1 LLFRFKGTSLF
12 PRFRVFIHRLRICCL
27 GLAIGFP
34 SATFA
39 GEGFRAGPI
48 FDQFALTLDS
58 GQRTEAAGPFFYD
71 QRKDSGKTW
80 AVPPLLSY
88 DTDPATESKEFDLVY
103 PVLTYE
109 CYGMEYRWQLAQLL
123 SFSGG
128 QDPDNSTAKRFTL
141 FPVYFQQRS
150 SNPDENYTALFPLY
164 GRLQNRLFRD
174 EIFFVLFPIYG
185 ESRKRDVVTDNYL
198 YPFFH
203 LRHGDGLQ
211 GWQFWPLIGSEHKD
225 VTTKTNGFGET
236 EIIGGHDK
244 FFALWP
250 VYFHQN
256 NGIGT
261 DNPEKLRATL
271 PPYCV
276 VRSPQRDSTSVLW
289 PFFTWIDDREKK
301 YHEWEGPWPF
311 VVVARGE
318 GKTTT
323 RVFPLFS
330 RSHNDTLESDFYL
343 WPLYKYKRLHT
354 EGLDRERTRIL
365 FYLFSNVTEKN
376 TEIGAERQRV
386 DFWPL
391 FAWHHDFNG
400 NRRLQILA
408 LVESALPNN
417 RGVERNWSPVWS
429 LWRSENNPKAG
440 AASQSLL
447 WNLYRRDTTPASKK
461 CSLLFGFFQYQS
473 DSEMK
478 KMRLFYVPV
487 LKWHTPAE
495 RPAK

>member
-1 LLFRFKGTSLF
+1 MFTRSKM
-12 PRFRVFIHRLRICCL
+12 FIHRLRICCL
-27 GLAIGFP
+27 GLAIGIP
-34 SATFA
+34 SATVA
-39 GEGFRAGPI
+39 GDGFRAGPL
-48 FDQFALTLDS
+48 FDQFELVVGS

-71 QRKDSGKTW
+71 QRNDSEKTW

-88 DTDPATESKEFDLVY
+88 DADPATESKEFDSVY

-109 CYGMEYRWQLAQLL
+109 RYGMEYRWQLAQLL

-128 QDPDNSTAKRFTL
+128 QDPDDSTAKRFTL

-174 EIFFVLFPIYG
+174 EIFFVLFPLYG

-198 YPFFH
+198 YPVFH
-203 LRHGDGLQ
+203 LRHGEGLQ

-236 EIIGGHDK
+236 EINGGHDK

-261 DNPEKLRATL
+261 DNPEKFRATL
-271 PPYCV
+271 PLYSV
-276 VRSPQRDSTSVLW
+276 VRSPQRDSTCVLW
-289 PFFTWIDDREKK
+289 PFFTWIDDREKN

-311 VVVARGE
+311 VVVARGA

-323 RVFPLFS
+323 RFWPLFS

-343 WPLYKYKRLHT
+343 WPLYMYKRLHT
-354 EGLDRERTRIL
+354 EALDRERTRIL

-376 TEIGAERQRV
+376 IETGAERQRV

-391 FAWHHDFNG
+391 FTWHHDFNG
-400 NRRLQILA
+400 SSRLQILA
-408 LVESALPNN
+408 PVESALPNN
-417 RGVERNWSPVWS
+417 RGVERNWSPLWS
-429 LWRSENNPKAG
+429 LWRSENNP
-440 AASQSLL
+440 
-447 WNLYRRDTTPASKK
+447 
-461 CSLLFGFFQYQS
+461 
-473 DSEMK
+473 
-478 KMRLFYVPV
+478 
-487 LKWHTPAE
+487 
-495 RPAK
+495 RPAPPAGRFSGICIAETRRPRRKNARSCSGFSSINRIRK

>member
-1 LLFRFKGTSLF
+1 MFTQSKIFSR
-12 PRFRVFIHRLRICCL
+12 RLQVCCL
-27 GLAIGFP
+27 GLVISWSSAVFADDGFH
-34 SATFA
+34 A
-39 GEGFRAGPI
+39 GLVY
-48 FDQFALTLDS
+48 DQFPLTLDS
-58 GQRTEAAGPFFYD
+58 GRRTEAVGPFFYD
-71 QRKDSGKTW
+71 QLKDSEKTW
-80 AVPPLLSY
+80 AIPPLLSY
-88 DTDPATESKEFDLVY
+88 DTDPGTESGEFDLVY
-103 PVLTYE
+103 PVLT
-109 CYGMEYRWQLAQLL
+109 CVRYGAEYRWQLAQLL

-128 QDPDNSTAKRFTL
+128 QNPDDSTAKRITL
-141 FPVYFQQRS
+141 FPLYFQQRS
-150 SNPDENYTALFPLY
+150 SNTDENYTALFPLY
-164 GRLQNRLFRD
+164 GHLQNRLFRD

-203 LRHGDGLQ
+203 LRYGDGLW
-211 GWQFWPLIGSEHKD
+211 GWQFWPLMGDEHKD

-261 DNPEKLRATL
+261 DNPEKFRATL
-271 PPYCV
+271 PLYSV
-276 VRSPQRDSTSVLW
+276 VRSPQRDATSVLW

-330 RSHNDTLESDFYL
+330 RAHNDTYEDDFYL
-343 WPLYKYKRLHT
+343 WPLYKYKRLHA
-354 EGLDRERTRIL
+354 EPLDRERTRIL
-365 FYLFSNVTEKN
+365 FYLFSSVTEKN
-376 TEIGAERQRV
+376 TETGTEQKRV

-391 FAWHHDFNG
+391 FTWHREFNG
-400 NRRLQILA
+400 SSRLQILA

-417 RGVERNWSPVWS
+417 TGIERNWSPLWS
-429 LWRSENNPKAG
+429 LWRSENNPRAG

-447 WNLYRRDTTPASKK
+447 WNLYRRDTTPDSKK
-461 CSLLFGFFQYQS
+461 CSLLFGLFQYQS

-478 KMRLFYVPV
+478 KLRLFYIPM
-487 LKWHTPAE
+487 LKWHAPAGRAGE
-495 RPAK
+495 

>member
-1 LLFRFKGTSLF
+1 
-12 PRFRVFIHRLRICCL
+12 
-27 GLAIGFP
+27 
-34 SATFA
+34 
-39 GEGFRAGPI
+39 
-48 FDQFALTLDS
+48 
-58 GQRTEAAGPFFYD
+58 
-71 QRKDSGKTW
+71 
-80 AVPPLLSY
+80 
-88 DTDPATESKEFDLVY
+88 
-103 PVLTYE
+103 
-109 CYGMEYRWQLAQLL
+109 
-123 SFSGG
+123 
-128 QDPDNSTAKRFTL
+128 
-141 FPVYFQQRS
+141 
-150 SNPDENYTALFPLY
+150 
-164 GRLQNRLFRD
+164 
-174 EIFFVLFPIYG
+174 
-185 ESRKRDVVTDNYL
+185 
-198 YPFFH
+198 
-203 LRHGDGLQ
+203 
-211 GWQFWPLIGSEHKD
+211 

-301 YHEWEGPWPF
+301 YHEWEGPWPL

-343 WPLYKYKRLHT
+343 WPLYKYKRLHA

-376 TEIGAERQRV
+376 TETGAEWQRV

-400 NRRLQILA
+400 SRRLQILA

>member
-1 LLFRFKGTSLF
+1 MF
-12 PRFRVFIHRLRICCL
+12 PRSKIFIHRLQICCL
-27 GLAIGFP
+27 GLAVGFP
-34 SATFA
+34 SAAFA
-39 GEGFRAGPI
+39 GEGYRAGPI
-48 FDQFALTLDS
+48 FDQFELTLDS
-58 GQRTEAAGPFFYD
+58 GQRTEAAGPVFYD
-71 QRKDSGKTW
+71 QRKDSEKTW

-88 DTDPATESKEFDLVY
+88 DTDPATESKEFDLLY

-289 PFFTWIDDREKK
+289 PLFTWIDDREKK

-323 RVFPLFS
+323 RAFPLFS

-376 TEIGAERQRV
+376 TETGAERQRV

-391 FAWHHDFNG
+391 FTWHRDFNG
-400 NRRLQILA
+400 NTRLQILA
-408 LVESALPNN
+408 PIEPVVPNN
-417 RGVERNWSPVWS
+417 RGIERNWSPLWS
-429 LWRSENNPKAG
+429 LWRSEDNPKAG

-473 DSEMK
+473 DSEME

-495 RPAK
+495 HPAK